1 MSAPPDPPHPRRR
14 WGVRLW
20 AQLRARYTDRQLAGA
35 GLTFLA
41 FLITAG
47 LALWGASDSPPNL
60 LGGLLL
66 TLLAGSL
73 QTAAGWLFSHG
84 QGTAQSDHAESSVG
98 NLLRLLGR
106 VLALKDDVER
116 GVRKKSS
123 RELELRQ
130 QLGVISVELEFIG
143 ERADEA
149 VGHWK
154 QFYPE
159 AVDRARRAQLEGRD
173 GG

>member
-1 MSAPPDPPHPRRR
+1 MA
-14 WGVRLW
+14 RLC
-20 AQLRARYTDRQLAGA
+20 RRYTDRQLAGA

-41 FLITAG
+41 FVTTAG
-47 LALWGASDSPPNL
+47 LAVWGSSASPPPL
-60 LGGLLL
+60 LDGLAL
-66 TLLAGSL
+66 TVVAGSL
-73 QTAAGWLFSHG
+73 QTGAAWLFSHG

-106 VLALKDDVER
+106 VLTLKDGVE
-116 GVRKKSS
+116 GSVRKKSMG
-123 RELELRQ
+123 EVDLRQ
-130 QLGVISVELEFIG
+130 HLGKVSVELEFIG

-154 QFYPE
+154 QFYPD
-159 AVDRARRAQLEGRD
+159 AVDRAKRVQLEDGD